1 VGGFLALL
9 PERSS
14 ALLPTSYFRWGGSLV
29 FGGFSVWGK
38 LLGVKERDGNFVV
51 PLD

>member
-1 VGGFLALL
+1 MRELC
-9 PERSS
+9 S
-14 ALLPTSYFRWGGSLV
+14 TSYFLLPVGEGIWG